1 MRIQNSIYPYP
12 VLSVEDED
20 YTSDSYFNV
29 EYTMTKA
36 TPFKNAKAHCV
47 FKLKDAQLETLL
59 TDGVL
64 GLYMHVECSRT
75 YFRKL
80 IPVDPVTK
88 MVDVEI
94 DQTLMRQ
101 KVELTGFL
109 LANED
114 IDDLK
119 IRNVNPALYGSDYV
133 FPDLEKGDPLA
144 VSFTVDI
151 TLSEVESF
159 KKLSSIIKVAKS
171 KDSKQLELNMDS
183 HVVYVYLPKKQYEA
197 YVQSI
202 NYPEIALSMVI
213 FPAVI
218 ELLNKVASSGSAELE
233 DYKWYQVLD
242 KKIELLG
249 HSIDELKD
257 QRISAIVLAQLI
269 LDDPLERSFEE
280 VGGLFK
286 NED

>member
-36 TPFKNAKAHCV
+36 TPFKNAKVHCV

-59 TDGVL
+59 AEGVL

-183 HVVYVYLPKKQYEA
+183 HVVYVYLPEKQYKA
-197 YVQSI
+197 YVQST

-218 ELLNKVASSGSAELE
+218 ELLNRVASSGLAELE

-242 KKIELLG
+242 RKIELLG

-280 VGGLFK
+280 VGELFK